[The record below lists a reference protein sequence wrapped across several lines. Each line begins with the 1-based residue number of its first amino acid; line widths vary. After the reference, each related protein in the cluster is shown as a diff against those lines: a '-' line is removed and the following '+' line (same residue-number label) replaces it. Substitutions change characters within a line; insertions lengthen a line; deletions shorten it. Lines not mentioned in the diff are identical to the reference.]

1 MSGSCRLAVTVPAKI
16 NLHLQVLGR
25 RPDGYNELR
34 TLYQSIDLLDELRAE
49 IAPDGDLRLEVEPV
63 GAAPGSED
71 NLVMRAADALR
82 DHAGVRAGAHIELVK
97 RIPVAAGLGGGSA
110 DAAAALVL
118 LDALWQL
125 DLDLGDL
132 IALATGIGSDVP
144 FFLHG
149 GLVLGVGRGEEVYP
163 LPDLERYAV
172 VVVMPAVESST
183 REVFATFQPRLT
195 WEGQEDTVNAF
206 AAGWT
211 RQPRWQD
218 LHNDLEPEVT
228 GRWSE
233 VGEALEVLRAGR
245 PLHAGMT
252 GSGAAVFAVYSDLE
266 MARRTASGL
275 DESWRVHVGSFLERE
290 RARLVVRTTDDQED
304 DGI

>member
-1 MSGSCRLAVTVPAKI
+1 MTCFAVTAPAKI
-16 NLHLQVLGR
+16 NLHLQVIGR

-34 TLYQSIDLLDELRAE
+34 TLYQSIDLVDELRAE
-49 IAPDGDLRLEVEPV
+49 IGADGDLGLKVEPA

-82 DHAGVRAGAHIELVK
+82 DHAGVRAGAHIQLVK

-125 DLDLGDL
+125 NLDLGDL
-132 IALATGIGSDVP
+132 IVLAAGIGSDVP

-149 GLVLGVGRGEEVYP
+149 GFALGVGRGEEVYP
-163 LPDLERYAV
+163 LPDLEPYAV
-172 VVVMPAVESST
+172 VVVMPAVESNT
-183 REVFATFQPRLT
+183 REVFAALPVRLT

-218 LHNDLEPEVT
+218 LHNDLEPEVA
-228 GRWSE
+228 GRWPE
-233 VGEALEVLRAGR
+233 VGTALEVLRAGR
-245 PLHAGMT
+245 PLHAAMT
-252 GSGAAVFAVYSDLE
+252 GSGAAVFAVFPDLE
-266 MARRTASGL
+266 VAQRTASGL
-275 DESWRVHVGSFLERE
+275 DKSWRVHVGSFLDRE
-290 RARLVVRTTDDQED
+290 SARLVVRTTDDQED